1 MRAYIMFWMS
11 LIFSL
16 IGPLTVE
23 LAALE
28 HLKYPYRF
36 TMSLR

>member
-1 MRAYIMFWMS
+1 MFWMS